1 MGLAV
6 PRIPV
11 YCAGMDRK
19 TRYRRRIKVQAAMTR
34 LMEALGDLALEGVPP
49 DRTTALMAWQVAET
63 LRTFIRR
70 AGLNDDDEPDRSRFL
85 QLKHSRQRESAAR
98 RHRKARRSR
107 C

>member
-1 MGLAV
+1 M

-49 DRTTALMAWQVAET
+49 
-63 LRTFIRR
+63 
-70 AGLNDDDEPDRSRFL
+70 
-85 QLKHSRQRESAAR
+85 SA
-98 RHRKARRSR
+98 
-107 C
+107 